1 MNMAAR
7 KQGGAAV
14 GQLSDQPRL
23 EACIVL
29 YFRMWCDGPDSQEA
43 VWNDLSLGLGQAHGR
58 ATLKTLEQLF
68 AICTEHRRRP
78 LMRHAVGCSCLGADE
93 ACFANF
99 VATATEGDREDAL
112 LIATLLVRADIA
124 PLITSLAS
132 DLGLAL
138 KTMLMRGQPMPRAQ
152 APAHATLH

>member
-1 MNMAAR
+1 MNMAVR

-29 YFRMWCDGPDSQEA
+29 YFRMWCDGPDGQMA
-43 VWNDLSLGLGQAHGR
+43 IWNDLATGLGQAHGR

-78 LMRHAVGCSCLGADE
+78 LMRHAIGCSCLGADE

-99 VATATEGDREDAL
+99 VATAATGDREDAL

-124 PLITSLAS
+124 PVITSLAA
-132 DLGLAL
+132 DVGLAL
-138 KTMLMRGQPMPRAQ
+138 KSMLLRGRAMPQPQ
-152 APAHATLH
+152 APVHATLH